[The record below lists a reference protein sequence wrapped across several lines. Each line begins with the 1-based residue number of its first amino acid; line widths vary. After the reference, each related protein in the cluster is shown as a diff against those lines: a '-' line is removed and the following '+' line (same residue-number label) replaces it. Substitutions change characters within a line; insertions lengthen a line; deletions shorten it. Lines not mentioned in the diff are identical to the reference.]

1 SAERVVQRFEAPGVS
16 NYTALLLSPDGGT
29 LYLGAREMLLTLNT
43 SNFQPSSPVRR
54 LLWSADEEK
63 KRQCVFKGK
72 DPQVSPIASRHRGL
86 RWVWAVP
93 CAGWLWRDCHNYIK
107 LLLQLNSTHLYT
119 CGTCAFSPA
128 CAYINVQHFSLERDA
143 SGKVVLEDGKGRCPF
158 DPEYRST
165 AVMVDGELYAGT
177 VSNFQGNEPT
187 ISRSQDSRIALKTE
201 NSLNWLQGECWGWH
215 GRSGSL
221 SPAVWEDG
229 VGCSGPA
236 VLRVL
241 VPPDPAFVGSAYLR
255 ESLPAGNPEGDDDKV
270 YFFFSETGKEFD
282 YFENT
287 IVSRIARVC
296 KGDQGGER
304 VLQRR
309 WTTFLKAQLL
319 CSHPEDGFPFNV
331 LQDIFVLTPGELRWR
346 ETLFYGVF
354 TSQWWVLGTQG
365 STGGSAEPG
374 PDLAMNCA
382 SPHQE
387 QGVQRAFG
395 GLYKEV
401 NRETQQWYTDTSPVP
416 EPRPGTVGGPWAPA
430 RAQDAALPPCSP
442 GPNGCH
448 SMCITSHT
456 RHLKINSSLQMPDRV
471 LNFIKDHF
479 LMDSPVRSQPL
490 LLQSQ
495 RRYQQIGVHRAQG
508 LHGTYDVLFLGTG
521 GSGGLWRGRV
531 CAGHGW
537 IRQAVVGQG
546 VCWAWMDQAG
556 CGRLWRVP
564 RTPAL
569 LSTAPLF
576 ADDGRLHKAVRVN
589 RAHSPPAAGPG
600 QGMSQGKGGTGGS
613 ACSAQVLFLGW
624 GTQTWEGRGVQEPTP
639 LTPACPLPQSLVYA
653 ATYAA
658 VAQVPF
664 ANCSLYRSCGECVL
678 ARDPF
683 CAWSLDACHRVTPHV
698 LAHLQRW
705 VQDIED
711 ADTERLCQRANA
723 SQPRPRFLLPPA
735 SGTQCQQIQLPPN
748 AVQSLP
754 CQLLSN
760 LASRQWLHNG
770 ALVNTSYLVLPDGA
784 LILVGSPERAGT
796 YECWSLEEG
805 FRKLMASYC
814 VGVQEPALGPA
825 NSGRKVA
832 AGHDAL
838 ETVSTSRSTSAV
850 GSAAARLEGKTYWTE
865 FLVMCVLFAAAVL
878 VLAFFVLH
886 RHRDGMKALLE
897 PGDPSRHQKPPR
909 KPVES
914 LPLNGSSLPSTAPE
928 HKGYQALQ
936 DNYIVST
943 PVHEPPGPPR
953 TFSESEKRPLHVR
966 DSFVEVSPACQR
978 PRVRLGSEIQDSVV

>member
-1 SAERVVQRFEAPGVS
+1 MVLAAAQRRPSDAIAATHGSLRCSGCPSAWGELDPAPAARVGAGASHGAADAHCSPSPDSAERVVQRFEVPGAS

-29 LYLGAREMLLTLNT
+29 LYLGARELLLAVNT
-43 SNFQPSSPVRR
+43 SRFQTGTPARRVRR
-54 LLWSADEEK
+54 PPRK

-72 DPQVSPIASRHRGL
+72 DPQ
-86 RWVWAVP
+86 
-93 CAGWLWRDCHNYIK
+93 RDCHNYIK
-107 LLLQLNSTHLYT
+107 MLLQLNSTHLYT

-128 CAYINVQHFSLERDA
+128 CTYINVQRFSLERDA
-143 SGKVVLEDGKGRCPF
+143 VGKVLLEDGKGRCPF

-187 ISRSQDSRIALKTE
+187 IYRSQESRIALKTE
-201 NSLNWLQGECWGWH
+201 NSLNWLQGG
-215 GRSGSL
+215 
-221 SPAVWEDG
+221 
-229 VGCSGPA
+229 
-236 VLRVL
+236 
-241 VPPDPAFVGSAYLR
+241 
-255 ESLPAGNPEGDDDKV
+255 LPAGNPEGDDDKV

-331 LQDIFVLTPGELRWR
+331 LQDVFVLTPGELRWR

-354 TSQWWVLGTQG
+354 TSQWNKGGLG
-365 STGGSAEPG
+365 SSAV
-374 PDLAMNCA
+374 CA
-382 SPHQE
+382 FPMRS
-387 QGVQRAFG
+387 VQRAFG

-401 NRETQQWYTDTSPVP
+401 NRETQQWYTDTGPVP
-416 EPRPGTVGGPWAPA
+416 EPRPGTVG
-430 RAQDAALPPCSP
+430 
-442 GPNGCH
+442 
-448 SMCITSHT
+448 
-456 RHLKINSSLQMPDRV
+456 MPDRV

-490 LLQSQ
+490 LLQS
-495 RRYQQIGVHRAQG
+495 RLRYQQIGVHRAQG
-508 LHGTYDVLFLGTG
+508 LHGTYDVLFLGT
-521 GSGGLWRGRV
+521 
-531 CAGHGW
+531 
-537 IRQAVVGQG
+537 
-546 VCWAWMDQAG
+546 
-556 CGRLWRVP
+556 
-564 RTPAL
+564 
-569 LSTAPLF
+569 
-576 ADDGRLHKAVRVN
+576 DDGRLHKAVRVN
-589 RAHSPPAAGPG
+589 HGVHIIEEIRLFPAG
-600 QGMSQGKGGTGGS
+600 QPVLQLLLDQEQG
-613 ACSAQVLFLGW
+613 
-624 GTQTWEGRGVQEPTP
+624 
-639 LTPACPLPQSLVYA
+639 LVYA
-653 ATYAA
+653 ATYTA

-683 CAWSLDACHRVTPHV
+683 CAWSRGACR
-698 LAHLQRW
+698 
-705 VQDIED
+705 
-711 ADTERLCQRANA
+711 RAALA
-723 SQPRPRFLLPPA
+723 SQGPTRHPPIPAPACSGGPRGLADVLTGCLPSA
-735 SGTQCQQIQLPPN
+735 SGAPCQWIQLPPN
-748 AVQSLP
+748 AVRPLP
-754 CQLLSN
+754 CRLLSN
-760 LASRQWLHNG
+760 LASRRWLHDG
-770 ALVNTSYLVLPDGA
+770 APVNASYLVLPDGA

-814 VGVQEPALGPA
+814 VGVQEVVRGPLDP
-825 NSGRKVA
+825 GRKVA
-832 AGHDAL
+832 AGRDAL

-850 GSAAARLEGKTYWTE
+850 GSTAARLDGKTYWTE

-878 VLAFFVLH
+878 VLVLFLLH
-886 RHRDGMKALLE
+886 RHRDGMKSLLE

-943 PVHEPPGPPR
+943 PVHEPPAPPR
-953 TFSESEKRPLHVR
+953 AFSESEKRPLHVR

>member
-1 SAERVVQRFEAPGVS
+1 PVPLCPTDSAERVVQRFEAPGVS

-29 LYLGAREMLLTLNT
+29 LYLGARELLLTLNT
-43 SNFQPSSPVRR
+43 SNFQPNSPVHR

-72 DPQVSPIASRHRGL
+72 DPQK
-86 RWVWAVP
+86 
-93 CAGWLWRDCHNYIK
+93 DCHNYIK

-177 VSNFQGNEPT
+177 VSNFQSNEPT
-187 ISRSQDSRIALKTE
+187 ISRSQESRIALKTE
-201 NSLNWLQGECWGWH
+201 NSLNWLQ
-215 GRSGSL
+215 
-221 SPAVWEDG
+221 
-229 VGCSGPA
+229 
-236 VLRVL
+236 
-241 VPPDPAFVGSAYLR
+241 DPVFVGSAYLR

-354 TSQWWVLGTQG
+354 TSQWNKGGLG
-365 STGGSAEPG
+365 SSAV
-374 PDLAMNCA
+374 CA
-382 SPHQE
+382 FPMRS
-387 QGVQRAFG
+387 VQRAFG

-416 EPRPGTVGGPWAPA
+416 EPRPG
-430 RAQDAALPPCSP
+430 
-442 GPNGCH
+442 
-448 SMCITSHT
+448 MCITSHT

-490 LLQSQ
+490 LLQSHQ
-495 RRYQQIGVHRAQG
+495 RYQQIGVHRAQG
-508 LHGTYDVLFLGTG
+508 LHGTYDVLFLGT
-521 GSGGLWRGRV
+521 
-531 CAGHGW
+531 
-537 IRQAVVGQG
+537 
-546 VCWAWMDQAG
+546 
-556 CGRLWRVP
+556 
-564 RTPAL
+564 
-569 LSTAPLF
+569 
-576 ADDGRLHKAVRVN
+576 DDGRLHKAVRVN
-589 RAHSPPAAGPG
+589 HGVHIIEEIRLFPDGQPILQLLLDQDQAGARARGALGAQPAW
-600 QGMSQGKGGTGGS
+600 
-613 ACSAQVLFLGW
+613 GW
-624 GTQTWEGRGVQEPTP
+624 SS
-639 LTPACPLPQSLVYA
+639 CPLPQGFVYA

-683 CAWSLDACHRVTPHV
+683 CAWSRGACRRVTPHPP
-698 LAHLQRW
+698 AHPQLW
-705 VQDIED
+705 AQDIEV
-711 ADTERLCQRANA
+711 ADTERLCQLANA
-723 SQPRPRFLLPPA
+723 SQPRPRILLAPA
-735 SGTQCQQIQLPPN
+735 SGAPCQQIQLPPN
-748 AVQSLP
+748 VVRLLP
-754 CQLLSN
+754 CRLLSN
-760 LASRQWLHNG
+760 LASRHWLHNG
-770 ALVNTSYLVLPDGA
+770 APVNASYLVLPDGA

-825 NSGRKVA
+825 SSGRKVA
-832 AGHDAL
+832 AGRDTL

-850 GSAAARLEGKTYWTE
+850 GSAAARLDGKTYWTE

>member
-1 SAERVVQRFEAPGVS
+1 GGGPARLGMAARPVLPVLAALLLAAAQEPVPRVSLPYDSAERVVQRFEVPGVS

-29 LYLGAREMLLTLNT
+29 LYLGARELLLALNT
-43 SNFQPSSPVRR
+43 SHFQPGGLSRVLSP
-54 LLWSADEEK
+54 
-63 KRQCVFKGK
+63 
-72 DPQVSPIASRHRGL
+72 PQ
-86 RWVWAVP
+86 
-93 CAGWLWRDCHNYIK
+93 RDCHNYIK
-107 LLLQLNSTHLYT
+107 MLLRLNSTHLYT

-143 SGKVVLEDGKGRCPF
+143 SGKVLLEDGKGRCPF

-187 ISRSQDSRIALKTE
+187 IYRSQESRIALKTE
-201 NSLNWLQGECWGWH
+201 NSLNWLQ
-215 GRSGSL
+215 
-221 SPAVWEDG
+221 
-229 VGCSGPA
+229 
-236 VLRVL
+236 
-241 VPPDPAFVGSAYLR
+241 DPVFVGSAYLR

-331 LQDIFVLTPGELRWR
+331 LQDVFVLTPGELRWR

-354 TSQWWVLGTQG
+354 TSQWNKGG
-365 STGGSAEPG
+365 GGSSAV
-374 PDLAMNCA
+374 CA
-382 SPHQE
+382 FPMRS
-387 QGVQRAFG
+387 VQRAFG

-401 NRETQQWYTDTSPVP
+401 NRETQQWYTDTGPVP
-416 EPRPGTVGGPWAPA
+416 EPRPGT
-430 RAQDAALPPCSP
+430 
-442 GPNGCH
+442 
-448 SMCITSHT
+448 CITSHT

-490 LLQSQ
+490 LLQS
-495 RRYQQIGVHRAQG
+495 RLRYQQIGVHRAQG
-508 LHGTYDVLFLGTG
+508 LHSTYDVLFLGT
-521 GSGGLWRGRV
+521 
-531 CAGHGW
+531 
-537 IRQAVVGQG
+537 
-546 VCWAWMDQAG
+546 
-556 CGRLWRVP
+556 
-564 RTPAL
+564 
-569 LSTAPLF
+569 
-576 ADDGRLHKAVRVN
+576 DDGRLHKAVRVN
-589 RAHSPPAAGPG
+589 HGVHIIEEIRLFPAG
-600 QGMSQGKGGTGGS
+600 QPVLQLLLDHDQG
-613 ACSAQVLFLGW
+613 
-624 GTQTWEGRGVQEPTP
+624 
-639 LTPACPLPQSLVYA
+639 LVYA
-653 ATYAA
+653 ASYTA
-658 VAQVPF
+658 VVQVPF
-664 ANCSLYRSCGECVL
+664 ANCSLYCSCGECVL

-683 CAWSLDACHRVTPHV
+683 CAWSSGRRTSRT
-698 LAHLQRW
+698 LADVPVGCLP
-705 VQDIED
+705 
-711 ADTERLCQRANA
+711 AASGSPCQR
-723 SQPRPRFLLPPA
+723 
-735 SGTQCQQIQLPPN
+735 IQMPPN
-748 AVQSLP
+748 AVRPLP

-760 LASRQWLHNG
+760 LASRRWLHDG
-770 ALVNTSYLVLPDGA
+770 APVNASYLVLPDGA

-814 VGVQEPALGPA
+814 VSVQEPVHGPLDPA
-825 NSGRKVA
+825 RKTPSGR
-832 AGHDAL
+832 DAL

-850 GSAAARLEGKTYWTE
+850 GSAAARLDGKTYWTE
-865 FLVMCVLFAAAVL
+865 FLVMCVLFVTAVL
-878 VLAFFVLH
+878 VLVLFLLH

-897 PGDPSRHQKPPR
+897 PGDPGRHQKPPR

-914 LPLNGSSLPSTAPE
+914 LPLNGSSLPSTVPE

-953 TFSESEKRPLHVR
+953 AFSESEKRPLHVR

>member
-1 SAERVVQRFEAPGVS
+1 ALPPDSSERVVQRFEAPDVS
-16 NYTALLLSPDGGT
+16 NFTALLLSPDGGT
-29 LYLGAREMLLTLNT
+29 LYLGARELLLAVNT
-43 SNFQPSSPVRR
+43 SQLQPGAPARR
-54 LLWSADEEK
+54 LPWSADEEK

-72 DPQVSPIASRHRGL
+72 DPQ
-86 RWVWAVP
+86 
-93 CAGWLWRDCHNYIK
+93 RDCHNYVK
-107 LLLQLNSTHLYT
+107 MLLQLNSTHLYT

-128 CAYINVQHFSLERDA
+128 CAYIDVQSFSLERDA
-143 SGKVVLEDGKGRCPF
+143 SGRVLLEDGKGRCPF

-187 ISRSQDSRIALKTE
+187 ISRSQESRIALKTE
-201 NSLNWLQGECWGWH
+201 NSLSWLQ
-215 GRSGSL
+215 
-221 SPAVWEDG
+221 
-229 VGCSGPA
+229 
-236 VLRVL
+236 
-241 VPPDPAFVGSAYLR
+241 DPVFVGSAYLR

-331 LQDIFVLTPGELRWR
+331 LQDVFGSRGWAEAGCLTL
-346 ETLFYGVF
+346 
-354 TSQWWVLGTQG
+354 LGGFSSPCRNKGGLG
-365 STGGSAEPG
+365 SSAV
-374 PDLAMNCA
+374 CA
-382 SPHQE
+382 FPMRS
-387 QGVQRAFG
+387 VQRAFG

-401 NRETQQWYTDTSPVP
+401 NRETQQWYTDTGPVP
-416 EPRPGTVGGPWAPA
+416 EPRPGT
-430 RAQDAALPPCSP
+430 
-442 GPNGCH
+442 
-448 SMCITSHT
+448 CITSHT

-490 LLQSQ
+490 LLQS
-495 RRYQQIGVHRAQG
+495 RLRYQRVGVHRAQG
-508 LHGTYDVLFLGTG
+508 LHGTYDVLFLGT
-521 GSGGLWRGRV
+521 
-531 CAGHGW
+531 
-537 IRQAVVGQG
+537 
-546 VCWAWMDQAG
+546 
-556 CGRLWRVP
+556 
-564 RTPAL
+564 
-569 LSTAPLF
+569 
-576 ADDGRLHKAVRVN
+576 DDGRLHKAVRVN
-589 RAHSPPAAGPG
+589 RGVHIVEEIRLFPAGHPVLQLLLDHEQAGPG
-600 QGMSQGKGGTGGS
+600 HGDIAGT
-613 ACSAQVLFLGW
+613 ACSWAGGQGPRRHRGLLW
-624 GTQTWEGRGVQEPTP
+624 GPGHP
-639 LTPACPLPQSLVYA
+639 LTPPCPPTGLWA
-653 ATYAA
+653 
-658 VAQVPF
+658 
-664 ANCSLYRSCGECVL
+664 
-678 ARDPF
+678 
-683 CAWSLDACHRVTPHV
+683 
-698 LAHLQRW
+698 
-705 VQDIED
+705 QDIED
-711 ADTERLCQRANA
+711 ADTERLCQPPNA
-723 SQPRPRFLLPPA
+723 SQPRPRVLLPPA
-735 SGTQCQQIQLPPN
+735 SGTPCQRIQLPPN
-748 AVQSLP
+748 AVRPLP

-760 LASRQWLHNG
+760 LASRRWLHDG
-770 ALVNTSYLVLPDGA
+770 TPVNASYLVLPDGA

-814 VGVQEPALGPA
+814 VGVQEPARGPPDP
-825 NSGRKVA
+825 GRNVA
-832 AGHDAL
+832 AGRDAL

-850 GSAAARLEGKTYWTE
+850 GSAAARLDGKTYWTE

-897 PGDPSRHQKPPR
+897 PGDPGRHQKPPR

-914 LPLNGSSLPSTAPE
+914 LPLNGSSLPSAAPE

-943 PVHEPPGPPR
+943 PLHEPPGPPR
-953 TFSESEKRPLHVR
+953 AFSESEKRPLHVR

>member
-1 SAERVVQRFEAPGVS
+1 ARPGPARPGMAARPALPVLAHSVLAAVLLSAAQEPVPRVSLPYDSAERVVQRFEVPGVS

-29 LYLGAREMLLTLNT
+29 LYLGARELLIAVNT
-43 SNFQPSSPVRR
+43 SHFQPGAPARR
-54 LLWSADEEK
+54 LPWSADDEK

-72 DPQVSPIASRHRGL
+72 DPQ
-86 RWVWAVP
+86 
-93 CAGWLWRDCHNYIK
+93 RDCHNYIK
-107 LLLQLNSTHLYT
+107 MLLQLNSTHLYT

-128 CAYINVQHFSLERDA
+128 CAYINVQHFSLERDV
-143 SGKVVLEDGKGRCPF
+143 SGKVLLEDGKGRCPF

-187 ISRSQDSRIALKTE
+187 IYRSQESRIALKTE
-201 NSLNWLQGECWGWH
+201 NSLNWLQ
-215 GRSGSL
+215 
-221 SPAVWEDG
+221 
-229 VGCSGPA
+229 
-236 VLRVL
+236 
-241 VPPDPAFVGSAYLR
+241 DPVFVGSAYLR

-331 LQDIFVLTPGELRWR
+331 LQDVFVLTPGELRWR

-354 TSQWWVLGTQG
+354 TSQWNKGGLG
-365 STGGSAEPG
+365 SSAV
-374 PDLAMNCA
+374 CA
-382 SPHQE
+382 FPMRS
-387 QGVQRAFG
+387 VQRAFG

-401 NRETQQWYTDTSPVP
+401 NRETQQWYTDTGPVP
-416 EPRPGTVGGPWAPA
+416 EPRPG
-430 RAQDAALPPCSP
+430 
-442 GPNGCH
+442 
-448 SMCITSHT
+448 MCITSHT

-490 LLQSQ
+490 LLQS
-495 RRYQQIGVHRAQG
+495 RLRYQQIGVHRTQG
-508 LHGTYDVLFLGTG
+508 LHSTYDILFLGTG
-521 GSGGLWRGRV
+521 GCSCGLPMGRV
-531 CAGHGW
+531 L
-537 IRQAVVGQG
+537 
-546 VCWAWMDQAG
+546 VC
-556 CGRLWRVP
+556 CVP
-564 RTPAL
+564 LAPF
-569 LSTAPLF
+569 STALVF

-589 RAHSPPAAGPG
+589 HGVHIIEEIRLFPAGQPVLQLLLDQDQAGAG
-600 QGMSQGKGGTGGS
+600 HRRTGAG
-613 ACSAQVLFLGW
+613 AR
-624 GTQTWEGRGVQEPTP
+624 RGD
-639 LTPACPLPQSLVYA
+639 AGLVYA
-653 ATYAA
+653 ATYTA

-683 CAWSLDACHRVTPHV
+683 CAWSRGACRKTSLHPP
-698 LAHLQRW
+698 AHPQLW
-705 VQDIED
+705 AQDIED
-711 ADTERLCQRANA
+711 ADTERLCQLANT
-723 SQPRPRFLLPPA
+723 SQPRPRVLLPPVSGA
-735 SGTQCQQIQLPPN
+735 SCQRIQLPPN
-748 AVQSLP
+748 AVRPLP
-754 CQLLSN
+754 CRLLSN
-760 LASRQWLHNG
+760 LASRRWLHDG
-770 ALVNTSYLVLPDGA
+770 VPVNASYLVLPDGA

-814 VGVQEPALGPA
+814 VSVQEPARGLPDP
-825 NSGRKVA
+825 NRKVA
-832 AGHDAL
+832 AGRDAL

-850 GSAAARLEGKTYWTE
+850 GSAAARLDGKTYWTE
-865 FLVMCVLFAAAVL
+865 FLVMCVLFAAAVF
-878 VLAFFVLH
+878 VLALFLLH

-897 PGDPSRHQKPPR
+897 PGDPGRHQKPPR

-914 LPLNGSSLPSTAPE
+914 LPLNGSSLPNAASE

-953 TFSESEKRPLHVR
+953 AFSESEKRPLHIR

>member
-1 SAERVVQRFEAPGVS
+1 SCPPDSAERVVQRFEEPGVS

-43 SNFQPSSPVRR
+43 SNFQHSSPVRR

-72 DPQVSPIASRHRGL
+72 DPQ
-86 RWVWAVP
+86 
-93 CAGWLWRDCHNYIK
+93 RDCHNYIK

-128 CAYINVQHFSLERDA
+128 CAYIDVQRFSLERDA

-187 ISRSQDSRIALKTE
+187 ISRSQESRIALKTE
-201 NSLNWLQGECWGWH
+201 NSLSWLQ
-215 GRSGSL
+215 
-221 SPAVWEDG
+221 
-229 VGCSGPA
+229 
-236 VLRVL
+236 
-241 VPPDPAFVGSAYLR
+241 DPAFVGSAYLR

-354 TSQWWVLGTQG
+354 TSQWNKGGLG
-365 STGGSAEPG
+365 SSAV
-374 PDLAMNCA
+374 CA
-382 SPHQE
+382 FPMRS
-387 QGVQRAFG
+387 VQRAFG

-416 EPRPGTVGGPWAPA
+416 EPRPGT
-430 RAQDAALPPCSP
+430 
-442 GPNGCH
+442 
-448 SMCITSHT
+448 CITSHT
-456 RHLKINSSLQMPDRV
+456 RHMKINSSLQMPDRV

-495 RRYQQIGVHRAQG
+495 RRYQRIGVHRAQG
-508 LHGTYDVLFLGTG
+508 LHATYDVLFLGT
-521 GSGGLWRGRV
+521 
-531 CAGHGW
+531 
-537 IRQAVVGQG
+537 
-546 VCWAWMDQAG
+546 
-556 CGRLWRVP
+556 
-564 RTPAL
+564 
-569 LSTAPLF
+569 
-576 ADDGRLHKAVRVN
+576 DDGRLHKAVRVN
-589 RAHSPPAAGPG
+589 RGVHIIEEIRLFPDG
-600 QGMSQGKGGTGGS
+600 QPVLQLLLDHDKAWARARGHWGS
-613 ACSAQVLFLGW
+613 ACSAPVCGLGDS
-624 GTQTWEGRGVQEPTP
+624 RDMQEPTS
-639 LTPACPLPQSLVYA
+639 LTPACPLLQGLVYA
-653 ATYAA
+653 ATYSA

-683 CAWSLDACHRVTPHV
+683 CAWSSNACRRVTPHPP
-698 LAHLQRW
+698 AHSQHGA
-705 VQDIED
+705 QDIEG
-711 ADTERLCQRANA
+711 ADTERLCLRANA
-723 SQPRPRFLLPPA
+723 SQPRPRILLTSA
-735 SGTQCQQIQLPPN
+735 SGTPCQQIQLPPN

-760 LASRQWLHNG
+760 LATRHWLHNEVP
-770 ALVNTSYLVLPDGA
+770 VNASYLVLPDGA

-814 VGVQEPALGPA
+814 VGVREPALGPA
-825 NSGRKVA
+825 DSGGKAA
-832 AGHDAL
+832 AGRDAL
-838 ETVSTSRSTSAV
+838 ETVSTSRSTSAA

-897 PGDPSRHQKPPR
+897 PGDPGRHPKPPR

-953 TFSESEKRPLHVR
+953 AFSESEKRPLHVR

>member
-1 SAERVVQRFEAPGVS
+1 MEQSWSWGLREQQQPPARPPALATALGSAAPGRLRGRRRRPGPVRLASAPPGMAALPVLPVLAHSVLAALVLSAAQEPVPRVSLPYDSEERIVQRFEVPGVT
-16 NYTALLLSPDGGT
+16 NYTALLLSPDGST
-29 LYLGAREMLLTLNT
+29 LFVGAREVLVAINT
-43 SNFQPSSPVRR
+43 SHFQPGAPVRR

-72 DPQVSPIASRHRGL
+72 DPQ
-86 RWVWAVP
+86 
-93 CAGWLWRDCHNYIK
+93 RDCHNYIK
-107 LLLQLNSTHLYT
+107 MLLRLNSTHLYT

-128 CAYINVQHFSLERDA
+128 CTYINVQHFSLERDT
-143 SGKVVLEDGKGRCPF
+143 SGKVLLEDGKGRCPF

-187 ISRSQDSRIALKTE
+187 IYRSQESRITLKTE
-201 NSLNWLQGECWGWH
+201 NSLNWLQ
-215 GRSGSL
+215 
-221 SPAVWEDG
+221 
-229 VGCSGPA
+229 
-236 VLRVL
+236 
-241 VPPDPAFVGSAYLR
+241 DPVFVGSAYLR

-331 LQDIFVLTPGELRWR
+331 LQDIFVLTPAELRWR

-354 TSQWWVLGTQG
+354 TSQWSKGGLG
-365 STGGSAEPG
+365 SSAV
-374 PDLAMNCA
+374 CA
-382 SPHQE
+382 FPMRS
-387 QGVQRAFG
+387 VQRAFG

-401 NRETQQWYTDTSPVP
+401 NRETQQWYTDTGPVP
-416 EPRPGTVGGPWAPA
+416 EPRPGT
-430 RAQDAALPPCSP
+430 
-442 GPNGCH
+442 
-448 SMCITSHT
+448 CITSHT

-479 LMDSPVRSQPL
+479 LMDSAVRSQPL
-490 LLQSQ
+490 LLQS
-495 RRYQQIGVHRAQG
+495 RLRYQQISVHRTQG
-508 LHGTYDVLFLGTG
+508 LHGTYDVLFLGT
-521 GSGGLWRGRV
+521 
-531 CAGHGW
+531 
-537 IRQAVVGQG
+537 
-546 VCWAWMDQAG
+546 
-556 CGRLWRVP
+556 
-564 RTPAL
+564 
-569 LSTAPLF
+569 
-576 ADDGRLHKAVRVN
+576 DDGRLHKAVRVN
-589 RAHSPPAAGPG
+589 HGVHIIEEIRLFPAG
-600 QGMSQGKGGTGGS
+600 QPVLQLLLDQDQG
-613 ACSAQVLFLGW
+613 
-624 GTQTWEGRGVQEPTP
+624 
-639 LTPACPLPQSLVYA
+639 LVYA
-653 ATYAA
+653 ATYTA

-683 CAWSLDACHRVTPHV
+683 CAWSRGACRRASMHPPAHPH
-698 LAHLQRW
+698 LWA
-705 VQDIED
+705 QDIED
-711 ADTERLCQRANA
+711 ADTERLCPLPNT
-723 SQPRPRFLLPPA
+723 SQPRPRILLPPA
-735 SGTQCQQIQLPPN
+735 SGAPCQRVLLPPN
-748 AVQSLP
+748 AVRPLP

-760 LASRQWLHNG
+760 LASRQWLHHG
-770 ALVNTSYLVLPDGA
+770 APVNASYLVLPDGA

-814 VGVQEPALGPA
+814 VSVQELPRAPPGP
-825 NSGRKVA
+825 GRKA
-832 AGHDAL
+832 ATGRDAL

-850 GSAAARLEGKTYWTE
+850 GSAAARLDGKTYWTE

-878 VLAFFVLH
+878 VLALFLLH

-897 PGDPSRHQKPPR
+897 PGDPGRHQKPPR

-914 LPLNGSSLPSTAPE
+914 LPLNGSNLPSAAPE

-943 PVHEPPGPPR
+943 PVHEPPGPQR
-953 TFSESEKRPLHVR
+953 AFSESEKRPLHVR

>member
-1 SAERVVQRFEAPGVS
+1 DSAERVVRRFEVPGVS

-29 LYLGAREMLLTLNT
+29 LYLGARELLLAVNT
-43 SNFQPSSPVRR
+43 SHFQRGAPARR
-54 LLWSADEEK
+54 LPWSADEEK

-72 DPQVSPIASRHRGL
+72 DPQ
-86 RWVWAVP
+86 
-93 CAGWLWRDCHNYIK
+93 RDCHNYIK
-107 LLLQLNSTHLYT
+107 MLLQLNSTHLYT
-119 CGTCAFSPA
+119 CGTCAFSPS
-128 CAYINVQHFSLERDA
+128 CAYINVQRFSLERDA
-143 SGKVVLEDGKGRCPF
+143 SGKVLLEDGKGRCPF

-187 ISRSQDSRIALKTE
+187 ISRSQESRIALKTE
-201 NSLNWLQGECWGWH
+201 NSLSWLQ
-215 GRSGSL
+215 
-221 SPAVWEDG
+221 
-229 VGCSGPA
+229 
-236 VLRVL
+236 
-241 VPPDPAFVGSAYLR
+241 DPVFVGSAYLR

-331 LQDIFVLTPGELRWR
+331 LQDVFVLTPGELRWR

-354 TSQWWVLGTQG
+354 TSQCPL
-365 STGGSAEPG
+365 
-374 PDLAMNCA
+374 L
-382 SPHQE
+382 SPQ
-387 QGVQRAFG
+387 
-395 GLYKEV
+395 
-401 NRETQQWYTDTSPVP
+401 
-416 EPRPGTVGGPWAPA
+416 
-430 RAQDAALPPCSP
+430 
-442 GPNGCH
+442 
-448 SMCITSHT
+448 CITSHT

-479 LMDSPVRSQPL
+479 LMDSAVRSQPL
-490 LLQSQ
+490 LLQS
-495 RRYQQIGVHRAQG
+495 RLRYQQIGIHRAQG
-508 LHGTYDVLFLGTG
+508 LHGTYDVLFLGT
-521 GSGGLWRGRV
+521 
-531 CAGHGW
+531 
-537 IRQAVVGQG
+537 
-546 VCWAWMDQAG
+546 
-556 CGRLWRVP
+556 
-564 RTPAL
+564 
-569 LSTAPLF
+569 
-576 ADDGRLHKAVRVN
+576 DDGRLHKAVRVN
-589 RAHSPPAAGPG
+589 HGVHIIEEIRLFPAGQPVLQLLLDQDQAGAGHGRAGAGARA
-600 QGMSQGKGGTGGS
+600 GG
-613 ACSAQVLFLGW
+613 
-624 GTQTWEGRGVQEPTP
+624 
-639 LTPACPLPQSLVYA
+639 LVYA

-683 CAWSLDACHRVTPHV
+683 CAWSRGACRRAALHAP
-698 LAHLQRW
+698 AHPQLW
-705 VQDIED
+705 AQDIEA
-711 ADTERLCQRANA
+711 ADTERLCQPANA
-723 SQPRPRFLLPPA
+723 SQPRPRVLLPPA
-735 SGTQCQQIQLPPN
+735 LGTPCQRIQLPPN
-748 AVQSLP
+748 AVRPLP
-754 CQLLSN
+754 CRPLSN
-760 LASRQWLHNG
+760 LASRRWLHDG
-770 ALVNTSYLVLPDGA
+770 APVNASYLVLPDGA

-814 VGVQEPALGPA
+814 VGVQEPAHGPPEP
-825 NSGRKVA
+825 GRKVA
-832 AGHDAL
+832 TGRDAL

-850 GSAAARLEGKTYWTE
+850 GSAAARLDGKTYWTE

-878 VLAFFVLH
+878 VLALFLLH

-897 PGDPSRHQKPPR
+897 PSDPGRHQKPPR

-914 LPLNGSSLPSTAPE
+914 LPLNGSSLPSAAPE

-953 TFSESEKRPLHVR
+953 AFSESEKRPLHVR

>member
-1 SAERVVQRFEAPGVS
+1 SHPTDSVERVVRRFEAPGVS
-16 NYTALLLSPDGGT
+16 NYTALLLSLDGGT
-29 LYLGAREMLLTLNT
+29 LYLGARELLLTLNT
-43 SNFQPSSPVRR
+43 SHFQPGAPVRR

-72 DPQVSPIASRHRGL
+72 DPQ
-86 RWVWAVP
+86 
-93 CAGWLWRDCHNYIK
+93 RDCHNYIK

-128 CAYINVQHFSLERDA
+128 CTYINVQHFSLERDA

-187 ISRSQDSRIALKTE
+187 ISRSQESRIALKTE
-201 NSLNWLQGECWGWH
+201 NSLNWLQ
-215 GRSGSL
+215 
-221 SPAVWEDG
+221 
-229 VGCSGPA
+229 
-236 VLRVL
+236 
-241 VPPDPAFVGSAYLR
+241 DPVFVGSAYLR

-354 TSQWWVLGTQG
+354 TSQWNKGGLG
-365 STGGSAEPG
+365 SSAV
-374 PDLAMNCA
+374 CA
-382 SPHQE
+382 FPMRS
-387 QGVQRAFG
+387 VQRAFG

-401 NRETQQWYTDTSPVP
+401 NRETQQWYTDTGPVP
-416 EPRPGTVGGPWAPA
+416 EPRPGT
-430 RAQDAALPPCSP
+430 
-442 GPNGCH
+442 
-448 SMCITSHT
+448 CITSHT

-490 LLQSQ
+490 LLQSR

-508 LHGTYDVLFLGTG
+508 LHSTYDVLFLGT
-521 GSGGLWRGRV
+521 
-531 CAGHGW
+531 
-537 IRQAVVGQG
+537 
-546 VCWAWMDQAG
+546 
-556 CGRLWRVP
+556 
-564 RTPAL
+564 
-569 LSTAPLF
+569 
-576 ADDGRLHKAVRVN
+576 DDGQLHKAVRVN
-589 RAHSPPAAGPG
+589 HGVHIIEEIRLFPAGQPILQLLLDQDQAGAG
-600 QGMSQGKGGTGGS
+600 ARGKIRGS
-613 ACSAQVLFLGW
+613 ACLGQVLFEVW
-624 GTQTWEGRGVQEPTP
+624 GTGTWEGRGVQEPTP
-639 LTPACPLPQSLVYA
+639 LTPLCPLPQGLVYA
-653 ATYAA
+653 ATYTA
-658 VAQVPF
+658 VVQVPF

-683 CAWSLDACHRVTPHV
+683 CAWSRGACRRVTPHP
-698 LAHLQRW
+698 LAHPQLW
-705 VQDIED
+705 AQDIED
-711 ADTERLCQRANA
+711 ADTERLCQLANV
-723 SQPRPRFLLPPA
+723 SQPRPRILLPPA
-735 SGTQCQQIQLPPN
+735 SGAPCQRIQLSPN
-748 AVQSLP
+748 AVRPLP

-760 LASRQWLHNG
+760 LASRHWLHDG
-770 ALVNTSYLVLPDGA
+770 APVNASYLVLPDGA
-784 LILVGSPERAGT
+784 LILVGSPERVGT

-814 VGVQEPALGPA
+814 VGVQEPARGLPDP
-825 NSGRKVA
+825 GRKVA

-850 GSAAARLEGKTYWTE
+850 GSAAARLDGKTYWTE
-865 FLVMCVLFAAAVL
+865 FLVMCILFAAAVL
-878 VLAFFVLH
+878 VLALFVLH

-914 LPLNGSSLPSTAPE
+914 LPLNGSSLPSTVPE

-943 PVHEPPGPPR
+943 PVHEPTGPQR
-953 TFSESEKRPLHVR
+953 TFSESEKRPLHIR

>member
-1 SAERVVQRFEAPGVS
+1 DSAERGVQRFEVPGVS

-29 LYLGAREMLLTLNT
+29 LYLGARELLLALNT
-43 SNFQPSSPVRR
+43 SRFQPGAPVRR
-54 LLWSADEEK
+54 LPWSADEEK

-72 DPQVSPIASRHRGL
+72 DPQ
-86 RWVWAVP
+86 
-93 CAGWLWRDCHNYIK
+93 RDCHNYIK
-107 LLLQLNSTHLYT
+107 MLLQLNSTHLYT

-128 CAYINVQHFSLERDA
+128 CAYVNVQRFSLERDT
-143 SGKVVLEDGKGRCPF
+143 SGKVLLEDGKGRCPF

-187 ISRSQDSRIALKTE
+187 ISRSQESRIALKTE
-201 NSLNWLQGECWGWH
+201 NSLNWLQ
-215 GRSGSL
+215 
-221 SPAVWEDG
+221 
-229 VGCSGPA
+229 
-236 VLRVL
+236 
-241 VPPDPAFVGSAYLR
+241 DPVFVGSAYLR

-331 LQDIFVLTPGELRWR
+331 LQDVFVLTPGELRWR

-354 TSQWWVLGTQG
+354 TSQWNKGG
-365 STGGSAEPG
+365 GGSSAV
-374 PDLAMNCA
+374 CA
-382 SPHQE
+382 FPLRS
-387 QGVQRAFG
+387 VQRAFG

-401 NRETQQWYTDTSPVP
+401 NRETQQWYTDTGPVP
-416 EPRPGTVGGPWAPA
+416 EPRPGT
-430 RAQDAALPPCSP
+430 
-442 GPNGCH
+442 
-448 SMCITSHT
+448 CITSHT

-490 LLQSQ
+490 LLQS
-495 RRYQQIGVHRAQG
+495 RLRYRHLGVHRARG
-508 LHGTYDVLFLGTG
+508 LHSTYDVLFLGTG
-521 GSGGLWRGRV
+521 GCHRRGGRQRG
-531 CAGHGW
+531 
-537 IRQAVVGQG
+537 
-546 VCWAWMDQAG
+546 G
-556 CGRLWRVP
+556 CP
-564 RTPAL
+564 RPP
-569 LSTAPLF
+569 LSTALVF
-576 ADDGRLHKAVRVN
+576 ADDGRLHKAVRVSHGVHIIEEI
-589 RAHSPPAAGPG
+589 RLFPTGQPG
-600 QGMSQGKGGTGGS
+600 H
-613 ACSAQVLFLGW
+613 
-624 GTQTWEGRGVQEPTP
+624 P
-639 LTPACPLPQSLVYA
+639 LTPPHPLPQGLVYA
-653 ATYAA
+653 ATYGA

-683 CAWSLDACHRVTPHV
+683 CAWSRGACRRVTPHPP
-698 LAHLQRW
+698 AHPHGFCPGTGA
-705 VQDIED
+705 VPG
-711 ADTERLCQRANA
+711 APTCPRLCLAPQTLGGPHGLADVPA
-723 SQPRPRFLLPPA
+723 CCLPAA
-735 SGTQCQQIQLPPN
+735 SGAPCQRIQLPPN
-748 AVQSLP
+748 AVRPLP
-754 CQLLSN
+754 CRLLSN
-760 LASRQWLHNG
+760 LASRRWLHDG
-770 ALVNTSYLVLPDGA
+770 VPVNASYLVLPDGA

-814 VGVQEPALGPA
+814 VSVQELARGPPDP
-825 NSGRKVA
+825 GRKVA
-832 AGHDAL
+832 TGRDAL

-850 GSAAARLEGKTYWTE
+850 GSAAARLDGKTYWTE

-878 VLAFFVLH
+878 VLALFLLH
-886 RHRDGMKALLE
+886 RHHDSMKALLE
-897 PGDPSRHQKPPR
+897 PSEPGRQQKPPR

-914 LPLNGSSLPSTAPE
+914 LPLNGSSLPSAAPE

-953 TFSESEKRPLHVR
+953 AFSESEKRPLHIR

>member
-1 SAERVVQRFEAPGVS
+1 MAARPVLPVLAALLLSAAPEPVPRVSLPYDSAERVVWRFEAPGVS

-29 LYLGAREMLLTLNT
+29 LYLGARELLLTLNT
-43 SNFQPSSPVRR
+43 SNFQPSSPVHR
-54 LLWSADEEK
+54 LQWSADEEK

-72 DPQVSPIASRHRGL
+72 DPQ
-86 RWVWAVP
+86 
-93 CAGWLWRDCHNYIK
+93 RDCHNYIK

-187 ISRSQDSRIALKTE
+187 ISRSQESRIALKTE
-201 NSLNWLQGECWGWH
+201 NSLNWLQ
-215 GRSGSL
+215 
-221 SPAVWEDG
+221 
-229 VGCSGPA
+229 
-236 VLRVL
+236 
-241 VPPDPAFVGSAYLR
+241 AYLR

-354 TSQWWVLGTQG
+354 TSQWNKGGLG
-365 STGGSAEPG
+365 SSAV
-374 PDLAMNCA
+374 CA
-382 SPHQE
+382 FPMRS
-387 QGVQRAFG
+387 VQRAFG

-416 EPRPGTVGGPWAPA
+416 EPRPG
-430 RAQDAALPPCSP
+430 
-442 GPNGCH
+442 
-448 SMCITSHT
+448 MCITSHT
-456 RHLKINSSLQMPDRV
+456 RHMKINSSLQMPDRV

-490 LLQSQ
+490 LLQSH
-495 RRYQQIGVHRAQG
+495 RRYQRIGVHRAQA
-508 LHGTYDVLFLGTG
+508 LRGTYDVLFLGT
-521 GSGGLWRGRV
+521 
-531 CAGHGW
+531 
-537 IRQAVVGQG
+537 
-546 VCWAWMDQAG
+546 
-556 CGRLWRVP
+556 
-564 RTPAL
+564 
-569 LSTAPLF
+569 
-576 ADDGRLHKAVRVN
+576 DDGRLHKAVRVN
-589 RAHSPPAAGPG
+589 RGVHIIEEIRLFPDGQPILQLLLDQDKAGAWATGALGAQPA
-600 QGMSQGKGGTGGS
+600 
-613 ACSAQVLFLGW
+613 W
-624 GTQTWEGRGVQEPTP
+624 GRLW
-639 LTPACPLPQSLVYA
+639 A
-653 ATYAA
+653 
-658 VAQVPF
+658 
-664 ANCSLYRSCGECVL
+664 
-678 ARDPF
+678 
-683 CAWSLDACHRVTPHV
+683 
-698 LAHLQRW
+698 
-705 VQDIED
+705 QDIED
-711 ADTERLCQRANA
+711 ADTERLCQLANA
-723 SQPRPRFLLPPA
+723 SQPRPRILLP
-735 SGTQCQQIQLPPN
+735 SGPCQQIQLPPN
-748 AVQSLP
+748 AVQPLP
-754 CQLLSN
+754 CRPLSN
-760 LASRQWLHNG
+760 LASRSWLHNG
-770 ALVNTSYLVLPDGA
+770 APVNASYLVLPDGA

-832 AGHDAL
+832 AGHDTL
-838 ETVSTSRSTSAV
+838 ETVSTSRSTSAA
-850 GSAAARLEGKTYWTE
+850 GSAAARLDGKTYWTE
-865 FLVMCVLFAAAVL
+865 FLVMCVLFAAAVV

-914 LPLNGSSLPSTAPE
+914 LPLNGSNLPSAPPE
-928 HKGYQALQ
+928 HKGYQAC
-936 DNYIVST
+936 
-943 PVHEPPGPPR
+943 R
-953 TFSESEKRPLHVR
+953 TTT
-966 DSFVEVSPACQR
+966 SFVEVSPACQR

>member
-1 SAERVVQRFEAPGVS
+1 DSAERVVQRFEVPGVS

-29 LYLGAREMLLTLNT
+29 LYLGARELLVAINT
-43 SNFQPSSPVRR
+43 SHFQPGAPARR

-63 KRQCVFKGK
+63 KKQCVFKGK
-72 DPQVSPIASRHRGL
+72 DPQ
-86 RWVWAVP
+86 
-93 CAGWLWRDCHNYIK
+93 RDCHNYIK
-107 LLLQLNSTHLYT
+107 MLLQLNSTHLYT

-143 SGKVVLEDGKGRCPF
+143 SGKVLLEDGKGRCPF

-187 ISRSQDSRIALKTE
+187 IYRSQESRIALKTE
-201 NSLNWLQGECWGWH
+201 NSLNWLQ
-215 GRSGSL
+215 
-221 SPAVWEDG
+221 
-229 VGCSGPA
+229 
-236 VLRVL
+236 
-241 VPPDPAFVGSAYLR
+241 DPVFVGSAYLR

-354 TSQWWVLGTQG
+354 TSQWNKGGLG
-365 STGGSAEPG
+365 SSAV
-374 PDLAMNCA
+374 CA
-382 SPHQE
+382 FPMRS
-387 QGVQRAFG
+387 VQRAFG

-401 NRETQQWYTDTSPVP
+401 NRETQQWYTDTGPVP
-416 EPRPGTVGGPWAPA
+416 EPRPGT
-430 RAQDAALPPCSP
+430 
-442 GPNGCH
+442 
-448 SMCITSHT
+448 CITSHT

-490 LLQSQ
+490 LLQS
-495 RRYQQIGVHRAQG
+495 RLRYQQIGVHRAQG

-521 GSGGLWRGRV
+521 GCSCGLPTGRV
-531 CAGHGW
+531 LAHC
-537 IRQAVVGQG
+537 
-546 VCWAWMDQAG
+546 
-556 CGRLWRVP
+556 VP
-564 RTPAL
+564 LAP
-569 LSTAPLF
+569 LSTALVF

-589 RAHSPPAAGPG
+589 HRVHIIEEIRLFPTGQPVLQLLLDQDQAGAGHGRAG
-600 QGMSQGKGGTGGS
+600 
-613 ACSAQVLFLGW
+613 GW
-624 GTQTWEGRGVQEPTP
+624 GEG
-639 LTPACPLPQSLVYA
+639 LVYA
-653 ATYAA
+653 ATYTA

-683 CAWSLDACHRVTPHV
+683 CAWSRGACRKVTLHPLVHPQ
-698 LAHLQRW
+698 LWA
-705 VQDIED
+705 QDIED
-711 ADTERLCQRANA
+711 ADTERLCQLANT
-723 SQPRPRFLLPPA
+723 SQPRPRILLPPA
-735 SGTQCQQIQLPPN
+735 SGAPCQRIQLLPN
-748 AVQSLP
+748 AVRPLP

-760 LASRQWLHNG
+760 LASRRWLHDG
-770 ALVNTSYLVLPDGA
+770 APVNASYLVLPDGA

-814 VGVQEPALGPA
+814 VSVQELANGPLDP
-825 NSGRKVA
+825 GRKVA
-832 AGHDAL
+832 TGRDAL

-850 GSAAARLEGKTYWTE
+850 GSAAAQLDGKTYWTE

-878 VLAFFVLH
+878 VLALFLLH

-897 PGDPSRHQKPPR
+897 PGDPGRHQKPPR

-914 LPLNGSSLPSTAPE
+914 LPLNGSSLPSAAPE

-953 TFSESEKRPLHVR
+953 AFSESEKRPLHVR

>member
-1 SAERVVQRFEAPGVS
+1 ARPGPARPGMAARLALPVLAHSVLAVVLLSAAQEPVPRVSLPYDSAERVVQRFEVPGVS
-16 NYTALLLSPDGGT
+16 NYTALLLSPDGST
-29 LYLGAREMLLTLNT
+29 LYLGARELLIAVNT
-43 SNFQPSSPVRR
+43 SHFQPGASARR
-54 LLWSADEEK
+54 LPWSADDEK

-72 DPQVSPIASRHRGL
+72 DPQ
-86 RWVWAVP
+86 
-93 CAGWLWRDCHNYIK
+93 RDCHNYIK
-107 LLLQLNSTHLYT
+107 MLLQLNSTHLYT

-128 CAYINVQHFSLERDA
+128 CAYINVQRFSLERDV
-143 SGKVVLEDGKGRCPF
+143 SGKVLLEDGKGRCPF

-187 ISRSQDSRIALKTE
+187 IYRSQESRIALKTE
-201 NSLNWLQGECWGWH
+201 NSLNWLQ
-215 GRSGSL
+215 
-221 SPAVWEDG
+221 
-229 VGCSGPA
+229 
-236 VLRVL
+236 
-241 VPPDPAFVGSAYLR
+241 DPVFVGSAYLR

-331 LQDIFVLTPGELRWR
+331 LQDVFVLTPGELRWR

-354 TSQWWVLGTQG
+354 TSQWNKGGLG
-365 STGGSAEPG
+365 SSAV
-374 PDLAMNCA
+374 CA
-382 SPHQE
+382 FPMHS
-387 QGVQRAFG
+387 VQRAFG

-401 NRETQQWYTDTSPVP
+401 NRETQQWYTDTGPVP
-416 EPRPGTVGGPWAPA
+416 EPRPGT
-430 RAQDAALPPCSP
+430 
-442 GPNGCH
+442 
-448 SMCITSHT
+448 CITSHT

-490 LLQSQ
+490 LLQS
-495 RRYQQIGVHRAQG
+495 RLRYQQIGVHRAQG
-508 LHGTYDVLFLGTG
+508 LHSTYDVLFLGTG
-521 GSGGLWRGRV
+521 GCSCRVPMGRV
-531 CAGHGW
+531 L
-537 IRQAVVGQG
+537 
-546 VCWAWMDQAG
+546 VC
-556 CGRLWRVP
+556 CVP
-564 RTPAL
+564 PAP
-569 LSTAPLF
+569 LSTALVF

-589 RAHSPPAAGPG
+589 HGVHIIEEIRLFPAGQPVLQLLLDQDQAGAG
-600 QGMSQGKGGTGGS
+600 HRRTGAG
-613 ACSAQVLFLGW
+613 AR
-624 GTQTWEGRGVQEPTP
+624 RGD
-639 LTPACPLPQSLVYA
+639 SGLVYA
-653 ATYAA
+653 ATYTA

-683 CAWSLDACHRVTPHV
+683 CAWSRGACRKTSLHPP
-698 LAHLQRW
+698 AHPQLW
-705 VQDIED
+705 AQDIED
-711 ADTERLCQRANA
+711 ADTERLCQLANT
-723 SQPRPRFLLPPA
+723 SQPRPRVLLPPA
-735 SGTQCQQIQLPPN
+735 SGASCQRIQLPPN
-748 AVQSLP
+748 AVRPLP
-754 CQLLSN
+754 CRLLSN
-760 LASRQWLHNG
+760 LASRRWLHDG
-770 ALVNTSYLVLPDGA
+770 VPVNASYLVLPDGA

-814 VGVQEPALGPA
+814 VSVQEPARGLPDP
-825 NSGRKVA
+825 NRKVA
-832 AGHDAL
+832 AGRDAL

-850 GSAAARLEGKTYWTE
+850 GSAAARLDGKTYWTE

-878 VLAFFVLH
+878 VLALFLLH

-897 PGDPSRHQKPPR
+897 PGDPGRHQKPPR

-914 LPLNGSSLPSTAPE
+914 LPLNGSSLPNAASE

>member
-1 SAERVVQRFEAPGVS
+1 SSMGAARLRCQAMALGTLGGQVLPHTCCLRLMPSLSLPDSAERIVQRFEVPGVS

-29 LYLGAREMLLTLNT
+29 LYLGARELLLALNT
-43 SNFQPSSPVRR
+43 SHFQPGAPARR
-54 LLWSADEEK
+54 LPWSADEEK

-72 DPQVSPIASRHRGL
+72 DPQ
-86 RWVWAVP
+86 
-93 CAGWLWRDCHNYIK
+93 RDCHNYIK
-107 LLLQLNSTHLYT
+107 MLLQLNSTHLYT

-128 CAYINVQHFSLERDA
+128 CAYINVQHFSLERDV
-143 SGKVVLEDGKGRCPF
+143 SGKVLLEDGKGRCPF

-187 ISRSQDSRIALKTE
+187 IYRSQESRIALKTE
-201 NSLNWLQGECWGWH
+201 NSLSWLQ
-215 GRSGSL
+215 
-221 SPAVWEDG
+221 
-229 VGCSGPA
+229 
-236 VLRVL
+236 
-241 VPPDPAFVGSAYLR
+241 DPVFVGSAYLR
-255 ESLPAGNPEGDDDKV
+255 ESLPAGNIEGDDDKV

-331 LQDIFVLTPGELRWR
+331 LQDVFVLTPGELHWR
-346 ETLFYGVF
+346 DTLFYGVF
-354 TSQWWVLGTQG
+354 TSQWNKG
-365 STGGSAEPG
+365 SGGSSAV
-374 PDLAMNCA
+374 CA
-382 SPHQE
+382 FPMHD
-387 QGVQRAFG
+387 VQHAFG

-401 NRETQQWYTDTSPVP
+401 NRETQQWYTDTGPVP
-416 EPRPGTVGGPWAPA
+416 EPRPGT
-430 RAQDAALPPCSP
+430 
-442 GPNGCH
+442 
-448 SMCITSHT
+448 CITSHT

-490 LLQSQ
+490 LLQS
-495 RRYQQIGVHRAQG
+495 RLRYQQIGVHRTQG
-508 LHGTYDVLFLGTG
+508 LHGTYDVLFLGT
-521 GSGGLWRGRV
+521 
-531 CAGHGW
+531 
-537 IRQAVVGQG
+537 
-546 VCWAWMDQAG
+546 
-556 CGRLWRVP
+556 
-564 RTPAL
+564 
-569 LSTAPLF
+569 
-576 ADDGRLHKAVRVN
+576 DDGRLHKAVRVN
-589 RAHSPPAAGPG
+589 HGVHIIEEIRLFPAGQPVLQLLLDHDQAGA
-600 QGMSQGKGGTGGS
+600 GGY
-613 ACSAQVLFLGW
+613 
-624 GTQTWEGRGVQEPTP
+624 P
-639 LTPACPLPQSLVYA
+639 LTPLCPLPQDLVYA
-653 ATYAA
+653 VTYTA

-664 ANCSLYRSCGECVL
+664 ANCSLYHSCGECVL

-683 CAWSLDACHRVTPHV
+683 CAWSRGACRKATLHPQVHPQ
-698 LAHLQRW
+698 LWA
-705 VQDIED
+705 QDIED
-711 ADTERLCQRANA
+711 ADTKRLCQFTNT
-723 SQPRPRFLLPPA
+723 SQPRPRVFLPPA
-735 SGTQCQQIQLPPN
+735 SGSPCQRIQMPPN
-748 AVQSLP
+748 AVRPLP
-754 CQLLSN
+754 CRLLSN
-760 LASRQWLHNG
+760 LASRQWLHDR
-770 ALVNTSYLVLPDGA
+770 APVNASYLVLPDGA

-814 VGVQEPALGPA
+814 VSVQEPVRGLPDP
-825 NSGRKVA
+825 GRKMPT
-832 AGHDAL
+832 GRDAL

-850 GSAAARLEGKTYWTE
+850 GSAAARLDGKTYWTE
-865 FLVMCVLFAAAVL
+865 FLVMCVLFATAVL
-878 VLAFFVLH
+878 VLALFLLH

-897 PGDPSRHQKPPR
+897 PSDPSRHQKPPR

-914 LPLNGSSLPSTAPE
+914 LPLNGSSLPNTVPE

-953 TFSESEKRPLHVR
+953 AFSESEKRPLHVR

>member
-1 SAERVVQRFEAPGVS
+1 
-16 NYTALLLSPDGGT
+16 
-29 LYLGAREMLLTLNT
+29 MLLTLNT
-43 SNFQPSSPVRR
+43 SNFQHSSPVRR

-72 DPQVSPIASRHRGL
+72 DPQ
-86 RWVWAVP
+86 
-93 CAGWLWRDCHNYIK
+93 RDCHNYIK

-128 CAYINVQHFSLERDA
+128 CAYIV
-143 SGKVVLEDGKGRCPF
+143 
-158 DPEYRST
+158 ST
-165 AVMVDGELYAGT
+165 AAGPPQSPRALGALHWGPCSGTSAAGSQPRPAAECAALQPGAGRVGEGGAGGREGT
-177 VSNFQGNEPT
+177 LPLRPRVPLHS
-187 ISRSQDSRIALKTE
+187 
-201 NSLNWLQGECWGWH
+201 CH
-215 GRSGSL
+215 GRRRALRRDRQQLPGQRADHL
-221 SPAVWEDG
+221 PQPGEPHRPQDRELPQLAAGWVLALARLLRGEDG
-229 VGCSGPA
+229 VGWSGPA
-236 VLRVL
+236 ALRVL

-354 TSQWWVLGTQG
+354 TSQWNKGGLG
-365 STGGSAEPG
+365 SSAV
-374 PDLAMNCA
+374 CA
-382 SPHQE
+382 FPMRS
-387 QGVQRAFG
+387 VQRAFG

-416 EPRPGTVGGPWAPA
+416 EPRPGT
-430 RAQDAALPPCSP
+430 
-442 GPNGCH
+442 
-448 SMCITSHT
+448 CITSHT
-456 RHLKINSSLQMPDRV
+456 RHMKINSSLQMPDRV

-495 RRYQQIGVHRAQG
+495 RRYQRIGVHRAQG

-521 GSGGLWRGRV
+521 GCRGGSGGAGGVLGPGRAGRV
-531 CAGHGW
+531 PC
-537 IRQAVVGQG
+537 
-546 VCWAWMDQAG
+546 
-556 CGRLWRVP
+556 
-564 RTPAL
+564 TPAL

-589 RAHSPPAAGPG
+589 RGVHIIEEIRLFPDG
-600 QGMSQGKGGTGGS
+600 QPVLQLLLDHDKG
-613 ACSAQVLFLGW
+613 
-624 GTQTWEGRGVQEPTP
+624 
-639 LTPACPLPQSLVYA
+639 LVYA
-653 ATYAA
+653 ATYSS

-683 CAWSLDACHRVTPHV
+683 CAWSSNACRRVTPHPP
-698 LAHLQRW
+698 AHSQRGA
-705 VQDIED
+705 QDIEG
-711 ADTERLCQRANA
+711 ADTERLCLRANA
-723 SQPRPRFLLPPA
+723 SQPRPRILLTSA
-735 SGTQCQQIQLPPN
+735 SGTPCQQIQLPPN

-760 LASRQWLHNG
+760 LATRHWLHNEVP
-770 ALVNTSYLVLPDGA
+770 VNASYLVLPDGA

-814 VGVQEPALGPA
+814 VGVREPALGPA
-825 NSGRKVA
+825 DSGGRVA
-832 AGHDAL
+832 AGRDAL

-878 VLAFFVLH
+878 ALAFFVLH

-897 PGDPSRHQKPPR
+897 PGDPGRHQKPPR

-953 TFSESEKRPLHVR
+953 AFSESEKRPLHVR

>member
-1 SAERVVQRFEAPGVS
+1 PVALLPTDSAERVVQRFEAPGVS
-16 NYTALLLSPDGGT
+16 NYTALLLSSDGRT
-29 LYLGAREMLLTLNT
+29 LYLGARELLLALNT
-43 SNFQPSSPVRR
+43 SHFQPGAPARR

-72 DPQVSPIASRHRGL
+72 DPQ
-86 RWVWAVP
+86 
-93 CAGWLWRDCHNYIK
+93 RDCHNYIK
-107 LLLQLNSTHLYT
+107 LLLRLNSTHLYT

-128 CAYINVQHFSLERDA
+128 CAYINMQHFSLERDV
-143 SGKVVLEDGKGRCPF
+143 SGKVLLEDGKGRCPF

-187 ISRSQDSRIALKTE
+187 ISRSQENRITLKTE
-201 NSLNWLQGECWGWH
+201 NSLNWLQ
-215 GRSGSL
+215 
-221 SPAVWEDG
+221 
-229 VGCSGPA
+229 
-236 VLRVL
+236 
-241 VPPDPAFVGSAYLR
+241 DPVFVGSAYLR

-331 LQDIFVLTPGELRWR
+331 LQDIFVLTPGEPHWR
-346 ETLFYGVF
+346 DTLFYGVF
-354 TSQWWVLGTQG
+354 TSQWNKGGL
-365 STGGSAEPG
+365 GSAV
-374 PDLAMNCA
+374 CA
-382 SPHQE
+382 FPMRS
-387 QGVQRAFG
+387 VQRAFS

-401 NRETQQWYTDTSPVP
+401 NRETQQWYTDTGPVP
-416 EPRPGTVGGPWAPA
+416 EPRPGT
-430 RAQDAALPPCSP
+430 
-442 GPNGCH
+442 
-448 SMCITSHT
+448 CITSHM

-490 LLQSQ
+490 LLQSR
-495 RRYQQIGVHRAQG
+495 RRYQQISVHRAQG
-508 LHGTYDVLFLGTG
+508 LHGTYDVLFLG
-521 GSGGLWRGRV
+521 
-531 CAGHGW
+531 
-537 IRQAVVGQG
+537 
-546 VCWAWMDQAG
+546 M
-556 CGRLWRVP
+556 
-564 RTPAL
+564 
-569 LSTAPLF
+569 
-576 ADDGRLHKAVRVN
+576 DDGRLHKAVRVN
-589 RAHSPPAAGPG
+589 HGMHIIEEICLFPDGQPILQLLLDQDQAGARARGEGHWGLSLHEAGPICG
-600 QGMSQGKGGTGGS
+600 LGDRDLGGHICAGTNPLTLLCSFSQG
-613 ACSAQVLFLGW
+613 
-624 GTQTWEGRGVQEPTP
+624 
-639 LTPACPLPQSLVYA
+639 LVYA
-653 ATYAA
+653 TTYTA

-683 CAWSLDACHRVTPHV
+683 CAWSRGACRRVTLHPP
-698 LAHLQRW
+698 AHPQLW

-711 ADTERLCQRANA
+711 ADTERLCQLANA
-723 SQPRPRFLLPPA
+723 SHPRPRILLPPA
-735 SGTQCQQIQLPPN
+735 SGAPCQRIQLPPN
-748 AVQSLP
+748 AVRPLP
-754 CQLLSN
+754 CRLLSN
-760 LASRQWLHNG
+760 LASRRWLHDG
-770 ALVNTSYLVLPDGA
+770 ASVNASYLVLPDGA

-805 FRKLMASYC
+805 FHKLMASYC
-814 VGVQEPALGPA
+814 VSVQEPARRLLDP
-825 NSGRKVA
+825 NRKVA
-832 AGHDAL
+832 SGHDTL

-850 GSAAARLEGKTYWTE
+850 GSAAARLDGKTYWTE
-865 FLVMCVLFAAAVL
+865 FLVMCVLFAAAVF
-878 VLAFFVLH
+878 VLALFVLH

-914 LPLNGSSLPSTAPE
+914 LPLNGSSLPSAASE

-943 PVHEPPGPPR
+943 PVHEPSGTTR
-953 TFSESEKRPLHVR
+953 AFSESEKRPLHVR

>member
-1 SAERVVQRFEAPGVS
+1 MEEAVGSPQLPLAPGTKPRPLRTVTAAGRGLGRVPLGRRGGGTGGEPPASSSERPTPPGAPAGPGAGADRCGRERLGLQRPGGFAAAAEPRARSGMAARPVLPVLAALLLSAAPEPVPRVSLPYDSAERVVRRFEAPGVS
-16 NYTALLLSPDGGT
+16 NYTALLLSLDGGT
-29 LYLGAREMLLTLNT
+29 LYLGARELLLTLNT

-54 LLWSADEEK
+54 PGMDGLPVTVPSPQLLWSADEEK

-72 DPQVSPIASRHRGL
+72 DPQ
-86 RWVWAVP
+86 
-93 CAGWLWRDCHNYIK
+93 RDCHNYIK

-187 ISRSQDSRIALKTE
+187 ISRSQESRIALKTE
-201 NSLNWLQGECWGWH
+201 NSLNWLQ
-215 GRSGSL
+215 
-221 SPAVWEDG
+221 
-229 VGCSGPA
+229 
-236 VLRVL
+236 
-241 VPPDPAFVGSAYLR
+241 DPAFVGSAYLR

-354 TSQWWVLGTQG
+354 TSQWNKGGLG
-365 STGGSAEPG
+365 SSAV
-374 PDLAMNCA
+374 CA
-382 SPHQE
+382 FPMRS
-387 QGVQRAFG
+387 VQRAFA

-416 EPRPGTVGGPWAPA
+416 EPRPG
-430 RAQDAALPPCSP
+430 
-442 GPNGCH
+442 
-448 SMCITSHT
+448 MCITSHT

-490 LLQSQ
+490 LLQSH
-495 RRYQQIGVHRAQG
+495 RRYQRIGVHRAQA
-508 LHGTYDVLFLGTG
+508 LHGTYDVLFLGT
-521 GSGGLWRGRV
+521 
-531 CAGHGW
+531 
-537 IRQAVVGQG
+537 
-546 VCWAWMDQAG
+546 
-556 CGRLWRVP
+556 
-564 RTPAL
+564 
-569 LSTAPLF
+569 
-576 ADDGRLHKAVRVN
+576 DDGRLHKAVRVN
-589 RAHSPPAAGPG
+589 HGVHIIEEIRLFPDG
-600 QGMSQGKGGTGGS
+600 QPILQLLLDQDQG
-613 ACSAQVLFLGW
+613 
-624 GTQTWEGRGVQEPTP
+624 
-639 LTPACPLPQSLVYA
+639 LVYA
-653 ATYAA
+653 ATYTA

-683 CAWSLDACHRVTPHV
+683 CAWSWGACRRVTPHPP
-698 LAHLQRW
+698 AHLQLW
-705 VQDIED
+705 AQDIED
-711 ADTERLCQRANA
+711 ADTERLCQLANA
-723 SQPRPRFLLPPA
+723 SQPRPRILLPPG
-735 SGTQCQQIQLPPN
+735 SGTPCQQIQLPPN
-748 AVQSLP
+748 AVRPLP
-754 CQLLSN
+754 CRLLSN
-760 LASRQWLHNG
+760 LASRRWLHNG
-770 ALVNTSYLVLPDGA
+770 APVNASYLVLPDGA

-832 AGHDAL
+832 AGRDTL
-838 ETVSTSRSTSAV
+838 ETVSTSRSTSAA
-850 GSAAARLEGKTYWTE
+850 GSTAARLDGKTYWTE

-943 PVHEPPGPPR
+943 PVHEPPGQPR

>member
-1 SAERVVQRFEAPGVS
+1 AALREADARRSPSPDSAERVVQRFEVPGVS

-29 LYLGAREMLLTLNT
+29 LYLGARELLIAVNT
-43 SNFQPSSPVRR
+43 SHFQPGVPARR
-54 LLWSADEEK
+54 LPWSADEEK

-72 DPQVSPIASRHRGL
+72 DLQ
-86 RWVWAVP
+86 
-93 CAGWLWRDCHNYIK
+93 RDCHNYIK
-107 LLLQLNSTHLYT
+107 MLLQLNSTHLYT

-143 SGKVVLEDGKGRCPF
+143 SGKVLLEDGKGRCPF

-187 ISRSQDSRIALKTE
+187 IYRSQESRIALKTE
-201 NSLNWLQGECWGWH
+201 NSLNWLQ
-215 GRSGSL
+215 
-221 SPAVWEDG
+221 
-229 VGCSGPA
+229 
-236 VLRVL
+236 
-241 VPPDPAFVGSAYLR
+241 DPVFVGSAYLR

-331 LQDIFVLTPGELRWR
+331 LQDVFVLTPGELRWR

-354 TSQWWVLGTQG
+354 TSQWNKGGLG
-365 STGGSAEPG
+365 SSAV
-374 PDLAMNCA
+374 CA
-382 SPHQE
+382 FPMRS
-387 QGVQRAFG
+387 VQRAFS

-401 NRETQQWYTDTSPVP
+401 NRETQQWYTDTGPVP
-416 EPRPGTVGGPWAPA
+416 EPRPGT
-430 RAQDAALPPCSP
+430 
-442 GPNGCH
+442 
-448 SMCITSHT
+448 CITSRT

-490 LLQSQ
+490 LLQSHL
-495 RRYQQIGVHRAQG
+495 RYQQIGVHRTQG
-508 LHGTYDVLFLGTG
+508 LHGIYDVLFLGT
-521 GSGGLWRGRV
+521 
-531 CAGHGW
+531 
-537 IRQAVVGQG
+537 
-546 VCWAWMDQAG
+546 
-556 CGRLWRVP
+556 
-564 RTPAL
+564 
-569 LSTAPLF
+569 
-576 ADDGRLHKAVRVN
+576 DDGRLHKAVRVN
-589 RAHSPPAAGPG
+589 HGVHIIEEIRLFPAGQPVLQLLLDHNQAGAGHGRARAGAR
-600 QGMSQGKGGTGGS
+600 GGTLW
-613 ACSAQVLFLGW
+613 A
-624 GTQTWEGRGVQEPTP
+624 EPG
-639 LTPACPLPQSLVYA
+639 LVYA
-653 ATYAA
+653 ATYTA

-683 CAWSLDACHRVTPHV
+683 CAWSRGACRRAALHPPTHAQ
-698 LAHLQRW
+698 LWA
-705 VQDIED
+705 QDIED
-711 ADTERLCQRANA
+711 ADTERLCQLANA
-723 SQPRPRFLLPPA
+723 SQPRPRVLLPPA
-735 SGTQCQQIQLPPN
+735 SSAPCQQIQLPLN
-748 AVQSLP
+748 AVRPLP
-754 CQLLSN
+754 CRLLSN
-760 LASRQWLHNG
+760 LASRRWLHNG
-770 ALVNTSYLVLPDGA
+770 APVNASYLVLPDGA

-814 VGVQEPALGPA
+814 VDVQELARGPLDR
-825 NSGRKVA
+825 GRKVA
-832 AGHDAL
+832 TSRDAL

-850 GSAAARLEGKTYWTE
+850 GSAAAQLDGKTYWTE

-878 VLAFFVLH
+878 VLALFLLH

-897 PGDPSRHQKPPR
+897 PGDPGRHQKTPR

-914 LPLNGSSLPSTAPE
+914 LPLNGSSLPSTVPE

-943 PVHEPPGPPR
+943 PTHEPPGPPR
-953 TFSESEKRPLHVR
+953 AFSESEKRPLHVR
-966 DSFVEVSPACQR
+966 DSFVEVSPTCQR

>member
-1 SAERVVQRFEAPGVS
+1 STERVVQRFEAPGVS
-16 NYTALLLSPDGGT
+16 NYTALLLSPDGRT
-29 LYLGAREMLLTLNT
+29 LYLGARELLLALNT
-43 SNFQPSSPVRR
+43 SHFQPSAPARR

-72 DPQVSPIASRHRGL
+72 DPQ
-86 RWVWAVP
+86 
-93 CAGWLWRDCHNYIK
+93 RDCHNYIK
-107 LLLQLNSTHLYT
+107 LLLRLNSTHLYT

-128 CAYINVQHFSLERDA
+128 CAYINVQHFSLERDV
-143 SGKVVLEDGKGRCPF
+143 SGKVLLEDGKGRCPF

-187 ISRSQDSRIALKTE
+187 ISRSQENRIALKTE
-201 NSLNWLQGECWGWH
+201 NSLNWLQ
-215 GRSGSL
+215 
-221 SPAVWEDG
+221 
-229 VGCSGPA
+229 
-236 VLRVL
+236 
-241 VPPDPAFVGSAYLR
+241 DPVFVGSAYLR

-346 ETLFYGVF
+346 DTLFYGVF
-354 TSQWWVLGTQG
+354 TSQWNKGGL
-365 STGGSAEPG
+365 GSAV
-374 PDLAMNCA
+374 CA
-382 SPHQE
+382 FPMRN
-387 QGVQRAFG
+387 VQRAFG

-401 NRETQQWYTDTSPVP
+401 NRETQQWYTDTGPVP
-416 EPRPGTVGGPWAPA
+416 EPRPGT
-430 RAQDAALPPCSP
+430 
-442 GPNGCH
+442 
-448 SMCITSHT
+448 CITSHT

-490 LLQSQ
+490 LLQSR

-508 LHGTYDVLFLGTG
+508 LHGTYDVLFLG
-521 GSGGLWRGRV
+521 
-531 CAGHGW
+531 
-537 IRQAVVGQG
+537 
-546 VCWAWMDQAG
+546 M
-556 CGRLWRVP
+556 
-564 RTPAL
+564 
-569 LSTAPLF
+569 
-576 ADDGRLHKAVRVN
+576 DDGRLHKAVRVN
-589 RAHSPPAAGPG
+589 HGVHIIEEICLFPDGQPILQLLLDQDQAGARARGEGHWGLSLCEAGRICGLGDRDLGG
-600 QGMSQGKGGTGGS
+600 QECSGTDPLTLLCSFSQG
-613 ACSAQVLFLGW
+613 
-624 GTQTWEGRGVQEPTP
+624 
-639 LTPACPLPQSLVYA
+639 LVYA
-653 ATYAA
+653 ATYTA

-683 CAWSLDACHRVTPHV
+683 CAWSRGACRRFTLHPP
-698 LAHLQRW
+698 AHPQLW
-705 VQDIED
+705 AQDIEE
-711 ADTERLCQRANA
+711 ADTERLCQLANA
-723 SQPRPRFLLPPA
+723 SQPRPRILLPPA
-735 SGTQCQQIQLPPN
+735 SGAPCQRIQLPPN
-748 AVQSLP
+748 AVRPLP

-760 LASRQWLHNG
+760 LASRRWLHDG
-770 ALVNTSYLVLPDGA
+770 APVNASYLVLPDGA

-805 FRKLMASYC
+805 FHKLMASYC
-814 VGVQEPALGPA
+814 VSVQEPARGPLDP
-825 NSGRKVA
+825 GRKVA
-832 AGHDAL
+832 SGHDAL

-850 GSAAARLEGKTYWTE
+850 GSAAARLDGKTYWTE
-865 FLVMCVLFAAAVL
+865 FLVMCVLFAAAVF
-878 VLAFFVLH
+878 VLALFVLH

-914 LPLNGSSLPSTAPE
+914 LPLNGSSLPSAASE

-943 PVHEPPGPPR
+943 PVHEPSGTPR

>member
-1 SAERVVQRFEAPGVS
+1 DSSERVVERFEVPSVS
-16 NYTALLLSPDGGT
+16 NYTALLLSPDGST
-29 LYLGAREMLLTLNT
+29 LYLGARELLLAVNT
-43 SNFQPSSPVRR
+43 SHFQPGAPVHR
-54 LLWSADEEK
+54 LPWSADEEK

-72 DPQVSPIASRHRGL
+72 DPQ
-86 RWVWAVP
+86 
-93 CAGWLWRDCHNYIK
+93 RDCHNYIK
-107 LLLQLNSTHLYT
+107 MLLRLNSTHLYA

-128 CAYINVQHFSLERDA
+128 CAYINVQHFSLERDG
-143 SGKVVLEDGKGRCPF
+143 SGKVLLEDGKGRCPF

-165 AVMVDGELYAGT
+165 AIMVDGELYAGT

-187 ISRSQDSRIALKTE
+187 ISRSQESRIALKTE
-201 NSLNWLQGECWGWH
+201 NSLSWLQ
-215 GRSGSL
+215 
-221 SPAVWEDG
+221 
-229 VGCSGPA
+229 
-236 VLRVL
+236 
-241 VPPDPAFVGSAYLR
+241 DPVFVGSAYLR

-331 LQDIFVLTPGELRWR
+331 LQDIFVLTPGQLHWR

-354 TSQWWVLGTQG
+354 TSQWNKGGLG
-365 STGGSAEPG
+365 SSAV
-374 PDLAMNCA
+374 CA
-382 SPHQE
+382 FPMRS
-387 QGVQRAFG
+387 VQRAFA

-401 NRETQQWYTDTSPVP
+401 NRETQQWYTDTGPVP
-416 EPRPGTVGGPWAPA
+416 EPRPGT
-430 RAQDAALPPCSP
+430 
-442 GPNGCH
+442 
-448 SMCITSHT
+448 CITSHT

-490 LLQSQ
+490 LLQSHL
-495 RRYQQIGVHRAQG
+495 RYQQIGVQRTQA
-508 LHGTYDVLFLGTG
+508 LHGTYDVLFLGT
-521 GSGGLWRGRV
+521 
-531 CAGHGW
+531 
-537 IRQAVVGQG
+537 
-546 VCWAWMDQAG
+546 
-556 CGRLWRVP
+556 
-564 RTPAL
+564 
-569 LSTAPLF
+569 
-576 ADDGRLHKAVRVN
+576 DDGRLHKAVRVDHGVHIIEEIRLFPAGQPVLHLLLDQDKAGGR
-589 RAHSPPAAGPG
+589 RACWGKGRGCCGLGPQGAGSAGG
-600 QGMSQGKGGTGGS
+600 QGDAGTNTPAWLG
-613 ACSAQVLFLGW
+613 GW
-624 GTQTWEGRGVQEPTP
+624 G
-639 LTPACPLPQSLVYA
+639 CPLMPLCPLLQGLVYA
-653 ATYAA
+653 ATYTA

-683 CAWSLDACHRVTPHV
+683 CAWSRGACRRATPHPP
-698 LAHLQRW
+698 AHPQLW
-705 VQDIED
+705 AQDIED
-711 ADTERLCQRANA
+711 ADTERLCQLPNA
-723 SQPRPRFLLPPA
+723 SQPRPRILLPPA
-735 SGTQCQQIQLPPN
+735 SGAPCQRIQLPPN
-748 AVQSLP
+748 AVRPLP
-754 CQLLSN
+754 CRLLSN
-760 LASRQWLHNG
+760 LASRRWLHDG
-770 ALVNTSYLVLPDGA
+770 TPVNASYLVLPDGA

-814 VGVQEPALGPA
+814 VGVQEPAHGPLDP
-825 NSGRKVA
+825 GRKVA
-832 AGHDAL
+832 NGRDAL

-850 GSAAARLEGKTYWTE
+850 GSAAARLDGKTYWTE
-865 FLVMCVLFAAAVL
+865 FLVMCVLFATAVL
-878 VLAFFVLH
+878 VLALFLLH

-914 LPLNGSSLPSTAPE
+914 LPLNGSSLPSAAPE

-943 PVHEPPGPPR
+943 PMHEPPGPPHA
-953 TFSESEKRPLHVR
+953 FSESEKRPLHVR

>member
-1 SAERVVQRFEAPGVS
+1 MAARPALPVLAQSMLAAVLLSAAPEPVPRVSLPYDSAERVVQRFRMPGVS

-29 LYLGAREMLLTLNT
+29 LYLGARELLLAVNT
-43 SNFQPSSPVRR
+43 SHFHPGAPARR
-54 LLWSADEEK
+54 LPWGADEEK

-72 DPQVSPIASRHRGL
+72 DPQ
-86 RWVWAVP
+86 
-93 CAGWLWRDCHNYIK
+93 RDCHNYVK
-107 LLLQLNSTHLYT
+107 MLLQLNSTHLYT

-128 CAYINVQHFSLERDA
+128 CTYINVQHFSLERDR
-143 SGKVVLEDGKGRCPF
+143 SGKVLLEDGKGRCPF

-187 ISRSQDSRIALKTE
+187 ISRSQESRIALKTE
-201 NSLNWLQGECWGWH
+201 NSLNWLQ
-215 GRSGSL
+215 
-221 SPAVWEDG
+221 
-229 VGCSGPA
+229 
-236 VLRVL
+236 
-241 VPPDPAFVGSAYLR
+241 DPVFVGSAYLR

-331 LQDIFVLTPGELRWR
+331 LQDIFVLTPGQLHWR
-346 ETLFYGVF
+346 DTLFYGVF
-354 TSQWWVLGTQG
+354 TSQWNKGGLG
-365 STGGSAEPG
+365 SSAV
-374 PDLAMNCA
+374 CA
-382 SPHQE
+382 FPMRS
-387 QGVQRAFG
+387 VQQAFA

-401 NRETQQWYTDTSPVP
+401 NRETQQWYTDTGPVP
-416 EPRPGTVGGPWAPA
+416 EPRPGT
-430 RAQDAALPPCSP
+430 
-442 GPNGCH
+442 
-448 SMCITSHT
+448 CITSHT

-490 LLQSQ
+490 LLQS
-495 RRYQQIGVHRAQG
+495 RLRYHQIGVHRTQG
-508 LHGTYDVLFLGTG
+508 LHGTYDVLFLGT
-521 GSGGLWRGRV
+521 
-531 CAGHGW
+531 
-537 IRQAVVGQG
+537 
-546 VCWAWMDQAG
+546 
-556 CGRLWRVP
+556 
-564 RTPAL
+564 
-569 LSTAPLF
+569 
-576 ADDGRLHKAVRVN
+576 DDGRLHKAVRVDHGVHIIEEI
-589 RAHSPPAAGPG
+589 RLFPAG
-600 QGMSQGKGGTGGS
+600 QPVLQLLLDQDKG
-613 ACSAQVLFLGW
+613 
-624 GTQTWEGRGVQEPTP
+624 
-639 LTPACPLPQSLVYA
+639 LVYA
-653 ATYAA
+653 ATYTA

-683 CAWSLDACHRVTPHV
+683 CAWSRGACRSVTSHPP
-698 LAHLQRW
+698 AHPQLW
-705 VQDIED
+705 AQDIED
-711 ADTERLCQRANA
+711 ADTERLCQLPNA
-723 SQPRPRFLLPPA
+723 SQPRPRVLLPPA
-735 SGTQCQQIQLPPN
+735 SGAPCQRIQLPPN
-748 AVQSLP
+748 AVQPLP
-754 CQLLSN
+754 CRLLSN
-760 LASRQWLHNG
+760 LASRRWLHDG
-770 ALVNTSYLVLPDGA
+770 APVNASYLVLPDGA

-814 VGVQEPALGPA
+814 VGVQELALGPPDP
-825 NSGRKVA
+825 SRKVA
-832 AGHDAL
+832 SGRDAL

-850 GSAAARLEGKTYWTE
+850 GSAAARLDGKTYWTE
-865 FLVMCVLFAAAVL
+865 FLVMCVLFVTTVL
-878 VLAFFVLH
+878 VLAFFLLH
-886 RHRDGMKALLE
+886 RHRNGMKALLE

-914 LPLNGSSLPSTAPE
+914 LPLNGSSLPSTVPE

-953 TFSESEKRPLHVR
+953 AFSESEKRPLHVR

>member
-1 SAERVVQRFEAPGVS
+1 SCPTDSAERVVRRFEAPGVS

-29 LYLGAREMLLTLNT
+29 LYLGARELLLTLNT
-43 SNFQPSSPVRR
+43 SNFESSSLVRR

-72 DPQVSPIASRHRGL
+72 DPQ
-86 RWVWAVP
+86 
-93 CAGWLWRDCHNYIK
+93 RDCHNYIK
-107 LLLQLNSTHLYT
+107 LLLQLNSTHLYA

-143 SGKVVLEDGKGRCPF
+143 WGKVILEDGKGRCPF

-187 ISRSQDSRIALKTE
+187 ISRSQESRIALKTE
-201 NSLNWLQGECWGWH
+201 NSLNWLQ
-215 GRSGSL
+215 
-221 SPAVWEDG
+221 
-229 VGCSGPA
+229 
-236 VLRVL
+236 
-241 VPPDPAFVGSAYLR
+241 DPAFVGSAYLR
-255 ESLPAGNPEGDDDKV
+255 ESLPVGNPEGDDDKV

-331 LQDIFVLTPGELRWR
+331 LQDIFVLTPGELHWR

-354 TSQWWVLGTQG
+354 TSQWNKGGLG
-365 STGGSAEPG
+365 SSAV
-374 PDLAMNCA
+374 CA
-382 SPHQE
+382 FPMRS
-387 QGVQRAFG
+387 VQRAFS

-401 NRETQQWYTDTSPVP
+401 NRETQQWYTDTGPVP
-416 EPRPGTVGGPWAPA
+416 DPRPG
-430 RAQDAALPPCSP
+430 
-442 GPNGCH
+442 
-448 SMCITSHT
+448 MCITSHT

-490 LLQSQ
+490 LLQSHQ
-495 RRYQQIGVHRAQG
+495 RYQQIGVHRAQG
-508 LHGTYDVLFLGTG
+508 LHGTYDVLFLGT
-521 GSGGLWRGRV
+521 
-531 CAGHGW
+531 
-537 IRQAVVGQG
+537 
-546 VCWAWMDQAG
+546 
-556 CGRLWRVP
+556 
-564 RTPAL
+564 
-569 LSTAPLF
+569 
-576 ADDGRLHKAVRVN
+576 DDGRLHKAVRVN
-589 RAHSPPAAGPG
+589 HGVHIIEEIHLFPDGQPILQLLLDQDQAGARARGHWGAQPTWGS
-600 QGMSQGKGGTGGS
+600 GTE
-613 ACSAQVLFLGW
+613 
-624 GTQTWEGRGVQEPTP
+624 TWEGRGVQEPTP
-639 LTPACPLPQSLVYA
+639 LTPVCLLPQGLVYA
-653 ATYAA
+653 ATYTA

-683 CAWSLDACHRVTPHV
+683 CAWSWGACRRVTPHPP
-698 LAHLQRW
+698 AHPQLW
-705 VQDIED
+705 AQDIED
-711 ADTERLCQRANA
+711 ADTERLCQLANA
-723 SQPRPRFLLPPA
+723 SHPRPRILLPPA
-735 SGTQCQQIQLPPN
+735 SGTPCQQIQLPPN
-748 AVQSLP
+748 AVRPLP

-760 LASRQWLHNG
+760 LASRHWLHDG
-770 ALVNTSYLVLPDGA
+770 APVNASYLVLPDGA

-814 VGVQEPALGPA
+814 VSVQEPALGPA

-832 AGHDAL
+832 AGRDTL
-838 ETVSTSRSTSAV
+838 ETVSTSRSTSAA
-850 GSAAARLEGKTYWTE
+850 GSAAARLDGKTYWTE

-914 LPLNGSSLPSTAPE
+914 LPLNGSNLPSTAPE

-936 DNYIVST
+936 DNYIIST

>member
-1 SAERVVQRFEAPGVS
+1 MGPSLSPGQQDTAGTAFPGTARYAPSQPLLDHPRGPGPAGFPCRGGGGGCRESLAAASPRTKPRSLRPVAAAGRGLGPGPAGAAWGGTAREPPASSSERPSPPGAPAGLRGRSGSVRPGLQRPGGFAAAAEPRARSGMAARPVLPVLAALLLSAAPEPVPRVSLPYDSAERVVRRFEAPGVS

-29 LYLGAREMLLTLNT
+29 LYLGARELLLTLNT
-43 SNFQPSSPVRR
+43 SNFQPSSPARR

-72 DPQVSPIASRHRGL
+72 DPQ
-86 RWVWAVP
+86 
-93 CAGWLWRDCHNYIK
+93 RDCHNYIK

-187 ISRSQDSRIALKTE
+187 ISRSQESRIALKTE
-201 NSLNWLQGECWGWH
+201 NSLNWLQ
-215 GRSGSL
+215 
-221 SPAVWEDG
+221 
-229 VGCSGPA
+229 
-236 VLRVL
+236 
-241 VPPDPAFVGSAYLR
+241 DPVFVGSAYLR

-270 YFFFSETGKEFD
+270 YFFFRETGKEFD

-346 ETLFYGVF
+346 DTLFYGVF
-354 TSQWWVLGTQG
+354 TSQ
-365 STGGSAEPG
+365 
-374 PDLAMNCA
+374 C
-382 SPHQE
+382 
-387 QGVQRAFG
+387 VQRAFG

-416 EPRPGTVGGPWAPA
+416 EPRPG
-430 RAQDAALPPCSP
+430 
-442 GPNGCH
+442 
-448 SMCITSHT
+448 MCITSHT

-508 LHGTYDVLFLGTG
+508 LHGTYDVLFLGT
-521 GSGGLWRGRV
+521 
-531 CAGHGW
+531 
-537 IRQAVVGQG
+537 
-546 VCWAWMDQAG
+546 
-556 CGRLWRVP
+556 
-564 RTPAL
+564 
-569 LSTAPLF
+569 
-576 ADDGRLHKAVRVN
+576 DDGRLHKAVRVN
-589 RAHSPPAAGPG
+589 HRVHIIEEIRLFPDG
-600 QGMSQGKGGTGGS
+600 QPILQLLLDQDQG
-613 ACSAQVLFLGW
+613 
-624 GTQTWEGRGVQEPTP
+624 
-639 LTPACPLPQSLVYA
+639 LVYA
-653 ATYAA
+653 ATYTA

-683 CAWSLDACHRVTPHV
+683 CAWSRGACRRVAPHPP
-698 LAHLQRW
+698 AHPQLW
-705 VQDIED
+705 AQDIED
-711 ADTERLCQRANA
+711 ADTERLCQLANA
-723 SQPRPRFLLPPA
+723 SQPRPRILLTPG
-735 SGTQCQQIQLPPN
+735 SGAACQQIQLPPN
-748 AVQSLP
+748 AVRPLP
-754 CQLLSN
+754 CRPLSN
-760 LASRQWLHNG
+760 LASRRWLHNG
-770 ALVNTSYLVLPDGA
+770 APVNASYLVLPDGA

-825 NSGRKVA
+825 NPGRKVA
-832 AGHDAL
+832 AGRDAL
-838 ETVSTSRSTSAV
+838 ETVSTSRSTSAA
-850 GSAAARLEGKTYWTE
+850 GSAAARLDGKTYWTE
-865 FLVMCVLFAAAVL
+865 FLVMCVLFAAALL